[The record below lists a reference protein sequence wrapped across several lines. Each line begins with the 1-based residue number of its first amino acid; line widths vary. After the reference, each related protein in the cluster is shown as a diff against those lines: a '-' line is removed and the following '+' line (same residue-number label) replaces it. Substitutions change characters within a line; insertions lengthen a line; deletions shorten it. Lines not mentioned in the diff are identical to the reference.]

1 MEPEMM
7 IEQGGQRKPGS
18 DTAAICRRYTISDL
32 SRILRVSPWRIRRW
46 VTLGLVT
53 PLETEQ
59 RLLYFDFHQASLA
72 KRLCDLLAQGASLAA
87 IRRSLEQLRRWLP
100 ENQVPLD
107 QVARLDPDRLL
118 VRIDDR
124 LLDGAGQQHFDFGDE
139 DEATLTA
146 LLDSLADLD
155 ELFKAALA
163 FEDSGR
169 LREAEETY
177 RRAIALDPLEPVLYF
192 NLGNVLYG
200 LGQLPASLVS
210 LLEAVRLDPRY
221 AEAWNNLGN
230 VQAELGQ
237 HDDAIRAF
245 RRSLLLIPGYELAQ
259 ANLQRLLEFT
269 APTRGETTLRVV
281 GAADSD
287 KNACK
292 GGR

>member
-100 ENQVPLD
+100 DDQVPLA

-118 VRIDDR
+118 VRMDDR
-124 LLDGAGQQHFDFGDE
+124 LLDGAGQQHFDFGE

-155 ELFKAALA
+155 ELFEAALA
-163 FEDSGR
+163 FEDAGR
-169 LREAEETY
+169 LSEAEETY
-177 RRAIALDPLEPVLYF
+177 RRAVALDPLEPVLYF

-200 LGQLPASLVS
+200 LGQLPESLVS
-210 LLEAVRLDPRY
+210 LQEAVRLDPRY

-237 HDDAIRAF
+237 HDDAMRAF

-259 ANLQRLLEFT
+259 ANLQRLLEVT
-269 APTRGETTLRVV
+269 AVAAAETTLRLV
-281 GAADSD
+281 GGADSD

-292 GGR
+292 GRA